1 MAVKL
6 AYRICEELMNKIT
19 HDLTTGS
26 TTVAEDTDSKPV
38 ISDELKAIRK
48 RSIRNAKLDASDWTQ
63 MPDYNGSD
71 KTTWATYRQDL
82 RDVPQQETFPTTVT
96 WPEEPGA

>member
-1 MAVKL
+1 
-6 AYRICEELMNKIT
+6 MNKIT
-19 HDLTTGS
+19 HDLTTNS
-26 TTVAEDTDSKPV
+26 TTVVEDTDTRPV
-38 ISDELKAIRK
+38 ISDEEK
-48 RSIRNAKLDASDWTQ
+48 SINLRFTRDGKLDTSDWTQ

-71 KTTWATYRQDL
+71 KTAWATYRQAL

>member
-1 MAVKL
+1 
-6 AYRICEELMNKIT
+6 MNKIT
-19 HDLTTGS
+19 HDLTMDS
-26 TTVAEDTDSKPV
+26 TTVAEDTDTKPV
-38 ISDELKAIRK
+38 ISDEEKSINK

-71 KTTWATYRQDL
+71 KTAWATYRQAL

>member
-19 HDLTTGS
+19 HDITTGS

-48 RSIRNAKLDASDWTQ
+48 RSIRNAKLDPSDWTQ
-63 MPDYNGSD
+63 MPDYNGSQ
-71 KTTWATYRQDL
+71 KSEWATYRQSL
-82 RDVPQQETFPTTVT
+82 RDIPEQSGFPNDIT